1 VGADKLQ
8 RIERYFMLNES
19 NFQYEPK
26 TPEFRA
32 WIETQQ
38 AMAQSEQRGE
48 ARGEAR
54 AILAVLVSR
63 KLPISNEQREQILGC
78 KDLVCLD
85 RWISRAALV
94 DNTESLFDPR

>member
-1 VGADKLQ
+1 
-8 RIERYFMLNES
+8 
-19 NFQYEPK
+19 
-26 TPEFRA
+26 
-32 WIETQQ
+32 
-38 AMAQSEQRGE
+38 MAQSEQRGE